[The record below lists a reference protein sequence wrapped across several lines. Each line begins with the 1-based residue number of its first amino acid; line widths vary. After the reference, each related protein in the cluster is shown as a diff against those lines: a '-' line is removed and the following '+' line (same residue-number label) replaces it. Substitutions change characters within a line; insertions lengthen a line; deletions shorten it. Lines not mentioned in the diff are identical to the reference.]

1 MKVKEAMSTDPQILT
16 RESTFQ
22 DAARIMQDCDCGM
35 IPIGDGD
42 KLVGIITDRD
52 MVVRGIASN
61 KGPDTKVTECMTSRV
76 LYCYEDDD
84 VMDITQNMEQQHVQ
98 RLIVLNNRSNKRLSG
113 VVSVSDIAE
122 ACRRDSA
129 LAKVVSEV
137 SHRYNAAD
145 LH

>member
-1 MKVKEAMSTDPQILT
+1 
-16 RESTFQ
+16 
-22 DAARIMQDCDCGM
+22 
-35 IPIGDGD
+35 
-42 KLVGIITDRD
+42 

-137 SHRYNAAD
+137 SHRYNAAG